1 MLPAVENPWVFHVE
15 EEEEEE
21 EDLHK
26 PFDVVGTQESTES
39 SGHIPPW

>member
-1 MLPAVENPWVFHVE
+1 MLPAVDNPWVFHVE
-15 EEEEEE
+15 EEEY
-21 EDLHK
+21 LHK